1 MNLKEVAEQTLV
13 WILETVQK
21 WLDAAP
27 QYVVDL
33 VHRYWMYRG
42 ISHWMWLLVSLI
54 AFVFLVYR
62 WIKWC
67 KEYEE
72 RWWLLLILALIDLV
86 PIILCANAMIKWLF
100 VPELV
105 LIDQFTPWSCG
116 MCK

>member
-33 VHRYWMYRG
+33 VHRYWTYRG
-42 ISHWMWLLVSLI
+42 VSHWVWLLVSVI
-54 AFVFLVYR
+54 VFILLVYW

-67 KEYEE
+67 KEDEE
-72 RWWLLLILALIDLV
+72 RWVMLLIIALIDLV
-86 PIILCANAMIKWLF
+86 PIILCMNAMIKWIL

-105 LIDQFTPWSCG
+105 LIDQFTPHCSV
-116 MCK
+116 CK